1 MAHTLT
7 DFELI
12 DRSTLED
19 NTPITML
26 WSLLEFYD
34 EPIKLLLYKYGVD
47 MVKKYFYYDYF
58 IFINNSKKN

>member
-1 MAHTLT
+1 MAHTLST

-12 DRSTLED
+12 PD
-19 NTPITML
+19 NTPVELL
-26 WSLLEFYD
+26 WNLLEFYD

-58 IFINNSKKN
+58 IYINNSTKN